1 MNKLNQRNYVPL
13 AVAALSAILI
23 ASIVAIGSGISATA
37 QNMTG
42 GNMTTSNLTG
52 TMGGSMGGSEGGSDG
67 GGSEGGSEGGSDG
80 GGSMGGG

>member
-1 MNKLNQRNYVPL
+1 MNKLNQRNYVTL
-13 AVAALSAILI
+13 AVAALSAILV
-23 ASIVAIGSGISATA
+23 ASIFAIGTHNAIA

-52 TMGGSMGGSEGGSDG
+52 TTGGSMGGSDGGGEGGSDG
-67 GGSEGGSEGGSDG
+67 GGE

>member
-23 ASIVAIGSGISATA
+23 ASIIAIGGGISATA

-52 TMGGSMGGSEGGSDG
+52 TTGGSMGGGEEGGGEGGDGGGGSMGGS
-67 GGSEGGSEGGSDG
+67 
-80 GGSMGGG
+80 